1 MAVLLILFGLAFY
14 ASGAPQAATAPQ
26 PNSEIFG
33 RVVDAETR
41 EAVRRAAI
49 KVFTSKDQ
57 WDQITDGEGRFRFS
71 GLARG
76 EYGLAVH
83 RDGYTDRAYTVE
95 RSDFDQQKELPIE
108 LHPQGLITGRA
119 ADSLG
124 QPLQGAQIQALS
136 ARTRGGEIDVV
147 NSTVTNDLGEYRL
160 SGLDPG
166 TYRLRAVYHEGRTS
180 EFDPTPVTGATTYY
194 GSSEKPTEIAI
205 KAGAVLAGIDF
216 TLSPVRPATIRG
228 TLHAENHVFTEP
240 ATLWIMGTAGEGG
253 HNDTGRDGKFA
264 IGDVGPGTY
273 TVSAE
278 TLGTTAPLFGIATV
292 QVRGDD
298 VDGVDLVLQPIPK
311 LNGEVRVEGSVPAGL
326 KLGSIFFVRAD
337 RVTLNPMQ
345 IGRPDENQNFT
356 VALIPGEY
364 TLSFDESINK
374 FGVQRV
380 TLNGKTITNW
390 KLQIDRTPETKNLV
404 ITVGSQPRK

>member
-26 PNSEIFG
+26 PNNEIFG
-33 RVVDAETR
+33 RVVNAETR
-41 EAVRRAAI
+41 EAVRRAVI

-108 LHPQGLITGRA
+108 LHPQGLITGKA
-119 ADSLG
+119 TDGLG
-124 QPLQGAQIQALS
+124 QPLQGAQIQALGT
-136 ARTRGGEIDVV
+136 RTRGGEIDVV

-194 GSSEKPTEIAI
+194 GSSEKRSEIAI
-205 KAGAVLAGIDF
+205 KAGAVIAGIDF
-216 TLSPVRPATIRG
+216 TLNPVRPATIRG

-240 ATLWIMGTAGEGG
+240 TTLWIMGTAGEGG
-253 HNDTGRDGKFA
+253 HNDTGKDGKFA
-264 IGDVGPGTY
+264 IRDVGPGTY

-298 VDGVDLVLQPIPK
+298 VDGVDLALQPIPK
-311 LNGEVRVEGSVPAGL
+311 INGEVRVEGSVPGGL
-326 KLGSIFFVRAD
+326 KPGSIFFVRTD
-337 RVTLNPMQ
+337 RVTLNAMQ
-345 IGRPDENQNFT
+345 IGRPDENQKFT
-356 VALIPGEY
+356 IALIPGEY
-364 TLSFDESINK
+364 TLSFDDSINK

-390 KLQIDRTPETKNLV
+390 KLQIDGTPETKILV
-404 ITVGSQPRK
+404 ITVGSQPQK